1 MDKDT
6 FCRIMIES
14 KSSYK
19 FLGAPDGFWIS
30 GGGVEKISQID
41 EMSEK
46 HKKNCIEYLEKHRE
60 GIGYG
65 TFLEGIDVKKLKLTE
80 SDIEDLYKFAIEA
93 VDEKIK
99 QLKTT

>member
-6 FCRIMIES
+6 FCRIILES

-30 GGGVEKISQID
+30 GGSVEKNFQID
-41 EMSEK
+41 EMSK
-46 HKKNCIEYLEKHRE
+46 KYKKNCIEYLEKHRE
-60 GIGYG
+60 GIGHG
-65 TFLEGIDVKKLKLTE
+65 TFLGGIDLKKLKLTE
-80 SDIEDLYKFAIEA
+80 SDIEDLYKFATEA

-99 QLKTT
+99 QLKA